1 MTERTQF
8 CTSKVKKHRLL
19 RALLI
24 AAGTISLVLGAI
36 GIFIPLLPATPFL
49 LLSAACYM
57 RSSERM
63 HNWLMNNRWFGRYIK
78 NYQEGR
84 GIPLKTKVLA
94 ISLLWLTIF
103 YSACFIVHEILLAQ
117 VALLVIAVGVS
128 IHLIRTPTF
137 RSQPQKL
144 PG

>member
-137 RSQPQKL
+137 QSQPQKL